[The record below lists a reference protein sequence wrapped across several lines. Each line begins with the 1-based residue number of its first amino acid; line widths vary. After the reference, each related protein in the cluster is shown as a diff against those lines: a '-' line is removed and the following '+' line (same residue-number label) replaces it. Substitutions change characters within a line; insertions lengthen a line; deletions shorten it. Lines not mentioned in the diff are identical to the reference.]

1 MLYSPR
7 RFGGEP
13 FSTALLISFILL
25 YPFGLFVYV
34 RGGKDSGVVT
44 WCHPLALKAVIAF
57 RLRSTFVRR
66 MTSSWNP
73 VFVLEPRDWYG
84 VRCQRGLR
92 GWEGEGR
99 SGGKGIPRRSRSENR
114 MFRTRK
120 S

>member
-25 YPFGLFVYV
+25 YPFVLFVYV

-73 VFVLEPRDWYG
+73 GIGMALGAKEVFV
-84 VRCQRGLR
+84 V
-92 GWEGEGR
+92 GEGKGGA
-99 SGGKGIPRRSRSENR
+99 GGKESLVGAEVKTVCLER
-114 MFRTRK
+114 
-120 S
+120 